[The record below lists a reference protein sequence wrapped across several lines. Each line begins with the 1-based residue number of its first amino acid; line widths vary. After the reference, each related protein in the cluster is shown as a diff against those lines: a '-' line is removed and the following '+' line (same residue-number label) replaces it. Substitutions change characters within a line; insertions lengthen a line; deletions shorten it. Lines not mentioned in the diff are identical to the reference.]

1 LGVFWT
7 VDEAVG
13 LAGVAVE
20 VQKAHEFM
28 AVFQSASAAEL
39 LERHSFG
46 KKRLVAGVEASVEI
60 VAEVV

>member
-1 LGVFWT
+1 
-7 VDEAVG
+7 
-13 LAGVAVE
+13 VE

-28 AVFQSASAAEL
+28 AVFLSASAAEL

-46 KKRLVAGVEASVEI
+46 KKRLVVGVEASVEI